1 MVSWAHRT
9 SRLES
14 LINTVEA
21 ERYLRKPL
29 LLDLLDELMEMPHLG
44 QAAEVAGDILARVDD
59 LDEARLRRDLEVLRR
74 MVVGTA
80 VDAAVGPLAPELQR
94 RAS

>member
-29 LLDLLDELMEMPHLG
+29 LLDLLDELMEMPHLHH
-44 QAAEVAGDILARVDD
+44 AAEIAGDILARVDD
-59 LDEARLRRDLEVLRR
+59 LDEVRLRRDLEILRG
-74 MVVGTA
+74 MVVE
-80 VDAAVGPLAPELQR
+80 AAGGRPAPELQR

>member
-9 SRLES
+9 SRFES

-29 LLDLLDELMEMPHLG
+29 LLDLLDELMEVPHLRH
-44 QAAEVAGDILARVDD
+44 AAEVAGDILARVDD
-59 LDEARLRRDLEVLRR
+59 LDDVRLHRDLDVLRAT
-74 MVVGTA
+74 VI
-80 VDAAVGPLAPELQR
+80 AAALGASTLEPHL

>member
-29 LLDLLDELMEMPHLG
+29 LLDLLDELMEWPHLHH
-44 QAAEVAGDILARVDD
+44 AAEVAGDILARVDD
-59 LDEARLRRDLEVLRR
+59 LDEVRLRRDLDTLRIL
-74 MVVGTA
+74 V
-80 VDAAVGPLAPELQR
+80 VDAAGSRPAPELHR

>member
-1 MVSWAHRT
+1 MDSWAHRT

-29 LLDLLDELMEMPHLG
+29 LLDLLDELRATPRLHR
-44 QAAEVAGDILARVDD
+44 AAEVAGDILAR
-59 LDEARLRRDLEVLRR
+59 LPEHDEARLRRDLEVLRGL
-74 MVVGTA
+74 VSVDTGLGTA
-80 VDAAVGPLAPELQR
+80 ITPTGPRR